1 MSRKYWPLLVEEG
14 TETVLITG
22 AGRRI
27 GRAIALDLAKTGW
40 RVAIHYNT
48 SSDDAQSAVSEIISD
63 GGQAIALAANLL
75 DEDVAA
81 GLVDRAAE
89 ALGPVTCLIN
99 NASVFEEDSPM
110 ASSRE
115 TWDRHMDV
123 NLRAPFLLSQGVAR
137 QLPEGRKGNIVNII
151 DQRVWNLTPEFTSY
165 TVSKVGLWGLTRI
178 LARAFAP
185 ELRVN
190 AVGPGPTLQSIHQSE
205 ADFEEEWSS
214 LPLQTPV
221 STDDIC
227 RGVQFILDAPAMTG
241 QMIALDGGQ
250 HMGWS
255 PEDGR
260 RN

>member
-1 MSRKYWPLLVEEG
+1 MSVTSGFKRLVSRKFWLLLVEEDA
-14 TETVLITG
+14 ETVLITG

-48 SSDDAQSAVSEIISD
+48 SSDDAQSAVNEIISG
-63 GGQAIALAANLL
+63 GGQAIALAGNLL

-110 ASSRE
+110 ASTRE

-137 QLPEGRKGNIVNII
+137 QLPEGHKGNIVNII

-165 TVSKVGLWGLTRI
+165 TVSKVGCLSAHCSDT
-178 LARAFAP
+178 
-185 ELRVN
+185 V
-190 AVGPGPTLQSIHQSE
+190 
-205 ADFEEEWSS
+205 
-214 LPLQTPV
+214 
-221 STDDIC
+221 
-227 RGVQFILDAPAMTG
+227 
-241 QMIALDGGQ
+241 
-250 HMGWS
+250 
-255 PEDGR
+255 
-260 RN
+260 